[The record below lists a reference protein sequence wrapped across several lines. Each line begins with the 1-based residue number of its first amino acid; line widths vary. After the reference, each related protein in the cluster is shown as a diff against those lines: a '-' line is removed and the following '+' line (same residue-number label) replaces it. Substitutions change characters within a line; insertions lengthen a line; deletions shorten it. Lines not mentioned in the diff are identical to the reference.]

1 MDKGIF
7 YQTDML
13 VSGQFRLVKTWAY
26 QGSWTVCIRP
36 RGTKRW
42 WRPPSYST
50 RAMQEQ
56 QKQGNPVRRGGRT
69 GADHTGRRVVNKKSI
84 KKGDRSVIE
93 VMKASVKIKRGAPS
107 GKTENSK
114 QKMLYSENPHQK
126 KGKE

>member
-56 QKQGNPVRRGGRT
+56 QKQGNPVRRDGRT
-69 GADHTGRRVVNKKSI
+69 GAGDNSRRIIDEKSIKNESQPFIRKKGSLKNKKSALSKTTI
-84 KKGDRSVIE
+84 NTQQKDLYRENHKKKGA
-93 VMKASVKIKRGAPS
+93 K
-107 GKTENSK
+107 
-114 QKMLYSENPHQK
+114 
-126 KGKE
+126 